1 MLPDKTKT
9 AALTIHNV
17 TMSDSKVVSYS
28 VFAISA
34 GLIVLAL
41 GLFSVTRAN
50 DDVAVDTQQV
60 GSTASSPL
68 DVPVLSAVINPNPQ
82 GFRGGAEIMVTDGAL
97 VATGPVGA
105 DAMAEARV
113 ETGEI
118 SVYTVRSG
126 DTLSH
131 IAEMY
136 GVTANTILW
145 ANDLARATDIQEGQT
160 LVILPVVGV
169 QHTVKKGDTLA
180 QIAKKYDADVAEIR
194 SHNQLAAGD
203 ELTVG
208 STILV
213 PGGTIKAA
221 PVVSPVKGG
230 AKSGKNWLA
239 HPTPG
244 AIKTQGIHGYNAV
257 DFAAAVGTTIRA
269 AAAGEVIVSK
279 SSGWNGGYGQY
290 IVIRHSNG
298 AQTLYAHLSAN
309 SVSVGA
315 TVAQGEVI
323 GAMGNTGRSTGPHL
337 HFEVRGATNPF

>member
-1 MLPDKTKT
+1 MF
-9 AALTIHNV
+9 
-17 TMSDSKVVSYS
+17 DSKLVSYGL
-28 VFAISA
+28 FAISA
-34 GLIVLAL
+34 TVLAMVA
-41 GLFSVTRAN
+41 GIFPVTPADGDIRTKTE
-50 DDVAVDTQQV
+50 VVRV
-60 GSTASSPL
+60 ISTSPL
-68 DVPVLSAVINPNPQ
+68 DVPMLSAVINPNPQ

-145 ANDLARATDIQEGQT
+145 ANDLQKATDIQEGQT
-160 LVILPVVGV
+160 LVILPVAGV
-169 QHTVKKGDTLA
+169 QHIVKKGDSLA
-180 QIAKKYDADVAEIR
+180 QIAKKYDGDIAEIR
-194 SHNQLAAGD
+194 SHNQLIEGD
-203 ELTVG
+203 ELVVG

-221 PVVSPVKGG
+221 PIVSPAKGG
-230 AKSGKNWLA
+230 TKSGKNWLA

-269 AAAGEVIVSK
+269 AAAGEVVVSK

-298 AQTLYAHLSAN
+298 AQTLYAHLSSN
-309 SVSVGA
+309 SVAVGA
-315 TVAQGEVI
+315 SVAQGEVI

>member
-1 MLPDKTKT
+1 M
-9 AALTIHNV
+9 
-17 TMSDSKVVSYS
+17 
-28 VFAISA
+28 FAISA
-34 GLIVLAL
+34 TVLAVVS
-41 GLFSVTRAN
+41 GVFPVTPADGDIRTKAE
-50 DDVAVDTQQV
+50 VSQIV
-60 GSTASSPL
+60 STSPL
-68 DVPVLSAVINPNPQ
+68 DVPMLSAVINPNPQ
-82 GFRGGAEIMVTDGAL
+82 GFRGGAEIMVTEGAL

-145 ANDLARATDIQEGQT
+145 ANDLQKATDIQEGQT
-160 LVILPVVGV
+160 LVILPVAGV
-169 QHTVKKGDTLA
+169 QHVVKKGDTLA
-180 QIAKKYDADVAEIR
+180 QIAKKYGGDITEIR
-194 SHNQLAAGD
+194 AHNQLIEGD
-203 ELTVG
+203 ELAVG

-221 PVVSPVKGG
+221 PVASPTKGG
-230 AKSGKNWLA
+230 SKSGKNWLA

-269 AAAGEVIVSK
+269 AAAGEVVVSK

-298 AQTLYAHLSAN
+298 AQTLYAHLSSN
-309 SVSVGA
+309 SVAVGA
-315 TVAQGEVI
+315 SVAQGEVI

>member
-1 MLPDKTKT
+1 
-9 AALTIHNV
+9 
-17 TMSDSKVVSYS
+17 MSESTLVSYGL
-28 VFAISA
+28 FAIA
-34 GLIVLAL
+34 VATLIVAT
-41 GLFSVTRAN
+41 GVFPVSRV
-50 DDVAVDTQQV
+50 DGEIVSGAVPNPV
-60 GSTASSPL
+60 ISTSPL

-82 GFRGGAEIMVTDGAL
+82 GFRGGAEIMVTEGAL

-105 DAMAEARV
+105 DAMAEAKV

-145 ANDLARATDIQEGQT
+145 ANDLSKATDIQEGQT
-160 LVILPVVGV
+160 LVILPVAGV
-169 QHTVKKGDTLA
+169 QHVVKKGDTLQ
-180 QIAKKYDADVAEIR
+180 QIAKKYDGDVAEILA
-194 SHNQLAAGD
+194 HNQLAAD
-203 ELTVG
+203 TDLVVG
-208 STILV
+208 STVVV

-221 PVVSPVKGG
+221 PVVVPAKGG
-230 AKSGKNWLA
+230 ATTGKNWLA

-244 AIKTQGIHGYNAV
+244 SIKTQGIHGYNAV
-257 DFAAAVGTTIRA
+257 DFASAIGTTIRA
-269 AAAGEVIVSK
+269 AASGEVMVSK

-298 AQTLYAHLSAN
+298 AQTLYAHLSSN
-309 SVSVGA
+309 SVAAGDSV
-315 TVAQGEVI
+315 VQGEVI
-323 GAMGNTGRSTGPHL
+323 GAMGTTGRSTGPHL